1 MNTIQT
7 IRDAAVPM
15 RDGLNLAA
23 NIYLP
28 DAPGKY
34 PVIMAF
40 TGFGKDAYWGP
51 QHDGWGFAYE
61 PWSPPMTGS
70 ITFEANDP
78 AYWCQYGYAI
88 MIADP
93 RGFGRSPG
101 TRALAKIDGAPG
113 EQAIM
118 KEGRWA
124 RDQYDT
130 IEWTA
135 AQDWCDG
142 NIALSGVSIY
152 AFSQWRVAGMKPPH
166 LKCINPWEGMTDF
179 YRDCK
184 FPGGI
189 PETKF
194 TLPDGEFCHKM
205 TEDAPAWPAPE
216 QENPPE
222 PDPKDEDDFLA
233 EITLPTL
240 ISGNWTDHGCHTRGS
255 FRAFRKISSAQK
267 WLYTHGRQKWGTFYS
282 SEARTLRKLFFD
294 HFLKGEDDRILSL
307 PRVSLMVM
315 EDKNKFSQRWAEDY
329 PVPEALPRELWA
341 DAAAGKLL
349 PGPAASEGSVSYD
362 ARNGH
367 AAFEH
372 TFVRDTELIGSSA
385 LRLYVST
392 NEGDDMDIFVTF
404 RKIGA
409 DGKERYLDG
418 WITPGIQPVA
428 LGWLKLS
435 RSMLDPGRSTPLEPY
450 PLCVTGEGKKIK
462 PGEIVLCEIPILP
475 TAILFRAG
483 ETLRAEVSGAYR
495 SGETLDSQG
504 FKYDSAVNRGIHTI
518 FSGGDFPSRLLLPLH
533 EI

>member
-216 QENPPE
+216 QNR
-222 PDPKDEDDFLA
+222 
-233 EITLPTL
+233 I
-240 ISGNWTDHGCHTRGS
+240 
-255 FRAFRKISSAQK
+255 FRCS
-267 WLYTHGRQKWGTFYS
+267 
-282 SEARTLRKLFFD
+282 
-294 HFLKGEDDRILSL
+294 
-307 PRVSLMVM
+307 
-315 EDKNKFSQRWAEDY
+315 
-329 PVPEALPRELWA
+329 
-341 DAAAGKLL
+341 
-349 PGPAASEGSVSYD
+349 
-362 ARNGH
+362 
-367 AAFEH
+367 
-372 TFVRDTELIGSSA
+372 
-385 LRLYVST
+385 
-392 NEGDDMDIFVTF
+392 
-404 RKIGA
+404 
-409 DGKERYLDG
+409 
-418 WITPGIQPVA
+418 
-428 LGWLKLS
+428 
-435 RSMLDPGRSTPLEPY
+435 
-450 PLCVTGEGKKIK
+450 
-462 PGEIVLCEIPILP
+462 
-475 TAILFRAG
+475 
-483 ETLRAEVSGAYR
+483 
-495 SGETLDSQG
+495 
-504 FKYDSAVNRGIHTI
+504 
-518 FSGGDFPSRLLLPLH
+518 
-533 EI
+533 